1 VTGTVL
7 GGRETL
13 RACILHPD
21 TGSEQLV
28 TLVTEVVEAARTLC
42 GPRPPA

>member
-21 TGSEQLV
+21 TRSEHLAILV
-28 TLVTEVVEAARTLC
+28 GEVVEAARALAA
-42 GPRPPA
+42 RR